1 MLIRGDIY
9 DDPSLLRFYQND
21 DVPPWGN
28 CKQKEG
34 EDGPEWVVRSKF
46 KDELPNFMLEKKF
59 HTKGIG
65 EMLDQH
71 RKEMHEQF
79 SQIFSTIGESKTL
92 EPEAPPFAITTRSR
106 VSTRDPFSRPL
117 R

>member
-9 DDPSLLRFYQND
+9 DDTSLLRFYQND

-34 EDGPEWVVRSKF
+34 KDGPEWVVRSKF
-46 KDELPNFMLEKKF
+46 KDELPNFMLKKKF

-79 SQIFSTIGESKTL
+79 SQIFSIIGESKTL
-92 EPEAPPFAITTRSR
+92 EPEAPPFAITTRSG
-106 VSTRDPFSRPL
+106 VSTREPLSRPH
-117 R
+117 